1 MLQAPIGI
9 ITSLLVSKQRG
20 QVVTH
25 ISNSCH
31 IHVWNVEA
39 DTRNVDTLDKLTA
52 AVQRVLVTQDNSIAY
67 VQCVNSDEVGVID
80 MRTGAM
86 LDLLTHDTK
95 VNSSSLSLT
104 AH

>member
-1 MLQAPIGI
+1 MIISLLVLLQAPIGI
-9 ITSLLVSKQRG
+9 ITTLLVSKQRG

-25 ISNSCH
+25 SHSNTH

-95 VNSSSLSLT
+95 VNRS
-104 AH
+104 